1 MARIVINTVEEFK
14 AKLSRAMGS
23 SPGLLNV
30 SFKDCEFN
38 IPIDIKEPINFI
50 NFSNCTF
57 NEDVS
62 ITGTVSREAYIVNCV
77 FEKEFDIAF
86 STFKGKARLQ
96 KNEFKGATLFNNT
109 KFLDLAD
116 FGNST
121 FYKKTIFYKTDFNS
135 TAVFSAVNFK
145 ENVLFTYSLIDKLL
159 VLRGTYPEKGFDLSL
174 AIIAGELSIFNF
186 KFDNYNSH
194 IDIYKEA
201 NIELD
206 KAQHKISYQEA
217 YEIVYERAVSVSGE
231 IPLENQRE
239 THRILKNQLISQKNI
254 IDAVPYKV
262 KESKALL
269 SESFQ
274 KLRGA
279 HTLTRP
285 LSNIFVLSLNA
296 ISNWFGSSYI
306 MGALFT
312 ILIAALCFNLSLYCT
327 EHTTDAFNL
336 SSIGEGIKNYLIFI
350 NPTHKF
356 NYLGEHVISGERT
369 KSGFYI
375 YDFLGRIFV
384 GYGIYQTVQ
393 AFRKYR

>member
-1 MARIVINTVEEFK
+1 MPRTTINTIEEFN
-14 AKLSRAMGS
+14 AKLSRTIGG
-23 SPGLLNV
+23 PPELLNV
-30 SFKDCEFN
+30 SFEDCDFN
-38 IPIDIKEPINFI
+38 ISIDINDSINFI

-62 ITGTVSREAYIVNCV
+62 ITGMVSRETYIVNCV
-77 FEKEFDIAF
+77 FEKELDLAD

-96 KNEFKGATLFNNT
+96 KNKFKGATLFNNT

-116 FGNST
+116 FWNST

-159 VLRGTYPEKGFDLSL
+159 ILRGTYPEKGFDLSL
-174 AIIAGELSIFNF
+174 AIIAGELSVFNF

-201 NIELD
+201 NIESD

-217 YEIVYERAVSVSGE
+217 YEIVYERTVSINGE

-239 THRILKNQLISQKNI
+239 THRILKNQLISQKNV
-254 IDAVPYKV
+254 IDAIPYKV

-269 SESFQ
+269 TESFQ
-274 KLRGA
+274 MLRRG
-279 HTLTRP
+279 HTVTRP

-327 EHTTDAFNL
+327 EHATDAFNL

-356 NYLGEHVISGERT
+356 DYLGDHVISGAYT

-384 GYGIYQTVQ
+384 GYGIYQTIQ